1 MSQKTAA
8 IAQPVK
14 FSKLCSACGLR
25 NFADSDRCRRCK
37 SDLSRGSAGAGEVK
51 QIRVDTGEPGSLK
64 ARRVLTL
71 AVPVILFLL
80 IFFYVRQGSQETQ
93 ASPGEVEVS
102 QTVPAPPPQPEENS
116 APENAQSQAAAAK
129 EVLTGLKRFQE
140 ATQNKMSY
148 EEYDQML
155 TQLKAD
161 LNNMLPT
168 FVQHSPSDESFR
180 QEIAG
185 ALRDYTAAG
194 NWWKTTIRNSSV
206 LNDADR
212 TARLQVEWGSAQTHL
227 GNAEKALPH

>member
-8 IAQPVK
+8 IDQPVK
-14 FSKLCSACGLR
+14 FSKLCASCGLR

-37 SDLSRGSAGAGEVK
+37 SDLSRWSAGAREFK
-51 QIRVDTGEPGSLK
+51 QIRVDAGEPGSLK
-64 ARRVLTL
+64 ARHVLTL

-80 IFFYVRQGSQETQ
+80 IFFYVRQGFQETQ
-93 ASPGEVEVS
+93 ANPSEVEVS
-102 QTVPAPPPQPEENS
+102 QTVPSQPQQPGQNS
-116 APENAQSQAAAAK
+116 APENAQSQEAAAK
-129 EVLTGLKRFQE
+129 EVLAGLKRFQG

-161 LNNMLPT
+161 VNNMLPT
-168 FVQHSPSDESFR
+168 FVRHSASDETLR

-212 TARLQVEWGSAQTHL
+212 TARLQVEWGSAQMHL
-227 GNAEKALPH
+227 DNAEKVLLH

>member
-8 IAQPVK
+8 IAQAVK
-14 FSKLCSACGLR
+14 FSKLCSGCGLR

-37 SDLSRGSAGAGEVK
+37 SDLSRWSTGASEVK
-51 QIRVDTGEPGSLK
+51 QIRVEPGEPGSLK
-64 ARRVLTL
+64 ARRVLIL
-71 AVPVILFLL
+71 AAVPATLFLL
-80 IFFYVRQGSQETQ
+80 IFFYVRQGFQETQ
-93 ASPGEVEVS
+93 ANPSEVEVT
-102 QTVPAPPPQPEENS
+102 QTVPPQPQQPGENS
-116 APENAQSQAAAAK
+116 APENAQSQEAAK
-129 EVLTGLKRFQE
+129 DVLAGLKRFQG

-148 EEYDQML
+148 DEYDQML
-155 TQLKAD
+155 THLKAD

-168 FVQHSPSDESFR
+168 FVRHSPSDESFR

-212 TARLQVEWGSAQTHL
+212 TSRLQVEWSSAQTHL
-227 GNAEKALPH
+227 DNAEKLLLP